1 MSTKQA
7 DTKIHQFIKAYV
19 ESKEG
24 RITEQSNEVLKVTY
38 PSKSSPEEYTYNHAL
53 AREKKIPLIAPGSPT
68 FQQILRECLENG
80 VLCQIVLKPKEN
92 FESLLK
98 GYFRDSPFDCN
109 GCHKVTM
116 GEEEVS
122 FCVKPQPCY
131 HQINNAKIDSVK
143 VVKEEPVRFFQ
154 FYFSVIFQNKLRSK
168 NEEIITLT
176 ADEKGCIVD
185 FGDFTERNVLENE
198 GLAIQDFKAK
208 LKSQIVDA
216 LKGVVDEKL
225 DAILKEKLALFDLPL
240 NKERKSKLK
249 SFDKRLKRERRE
261 QIISRKHD
269 YDPLKWQ
276 VNYEALLKREEES
289 FITHIAVKFVNLL
302 VVNTSKVRFE
312 VNLDNNSAI
321 HSSFT
326 VGIDHAPEEAT
337 CPICRKTFSEG
348 YATQDSLYV
357 CKSCIRQSVDTGKIY
372 SKKAPLIL
380 DETLKE
386 YIEKDSGFVC
396 SVCGKRHSRL
406 LGFKCSHDN
415 SSVCIH
421 HYGLCDICG
430 KVFSK
435 LNLSYTDEFKRQLC
449 PKHAGKEM
457 SKEQ

>member
-7 DTKIHQFIKAYV
+7 DTINQFIKAYV

-24 RITEQSNEVLKVTY
+24 RITEQPNEILRVTY

-68 FQQILRECLENG
+68 FQQILRDCLENG
-80 VLCQIVLKPKEN
+80 VLCQIILKPKEN
-92 FESLLK
+92 FETLLK
-98 GYFRDSPFDCN
+98 GYFRDSPLECIDCD
-109 GCHKVTM
+109 KVNV
-116 GEEEVS
+116 GEEEVII
-122 FCVKPQPCY
+122 CVKPKPCY
-131 HQINNAKIDSVK
+131 HRINNGKIISVK
-143 VVKEEPVRFFQ
+143 VDKEEPVRFFQ

-176 ADEKGCIVD
+176 ADEKGSIVD
-185 FGDFTERNVLENE
+185 FGNFGELDVLDNE
-198 GLAIQDFKAK
+198 AIEIQDFKTK
-208 LKSQIVDA
+208 LKPQIVDS
-216 LKGVVDEKL
+216 LKNVVDKKL

-240 NKERKSKLK
+240 RKEKQFKLK
-249 SFDKRLKRERRE
+249 GFDKRLKRERRE

-289 FITHIAVKFVNLL
+289 FITNIAVKFVNLL
-302 VVNTSKVRFE
+302 VINTSKVRFE

-321 HSSFT
+321 HASFIL
-326 VGIDHAPEEAT
+326 GIDQAPEEAS

-372 SKKAPLIL
+372 SKKAALIF

-386 YIEKDSGFVC
+386 YIERDSGFVC

-406 LGFKCSHDN
+406 LEFKCSHDN

-449 PKHAGKEM
+449 PKHAGKDKL
-457 SKEQ
+457 KEQ